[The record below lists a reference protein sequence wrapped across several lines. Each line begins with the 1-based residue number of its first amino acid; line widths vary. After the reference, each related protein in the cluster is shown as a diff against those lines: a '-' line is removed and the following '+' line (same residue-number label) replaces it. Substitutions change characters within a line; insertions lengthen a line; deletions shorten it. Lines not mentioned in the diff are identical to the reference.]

1 MFTLVFLPMS
11 ALIFTSINCVK
22 WTVKS
27 NLFTLMRLYPCKLF
41 ILLLMTSWASFSI
54 LLKKDNNNNDHYY
67 AYYFYIVS
75 FILYAT
81 CCLINLFSR
90 HFLTRF
96 FAKITDEKHLLNNLH
111 YPFFFSID
119 NAGWHSIFFNLI
131 STFRI
136 IFNIRFIL
144 KKASLLV
151 RHVYSN

>member
-1 MFTLVFLPMS
+1 LFTLVFLPMS
-11 ALIFTSINCVK
+11 CLIFTCINCVK

-54 LLKKDNNNNDHYY
+54 LLKKDNNNKDHYY

-81 CCLINLFSR
+81 CCLINLFNR

-96 FAKITDEKHLLNNLH
+96 FAKITDEKHILNNLH

-119 NAGWHSIFFNLI
+119 NAGWQSYFKILFIIVLRNSFNSRLQ
-131 STFRI
+131 
-136 IFNIRFIL
+136 
-144 KKASLLV
+144 KLL
-151 RHVYSN
+151 YI